1 MKKNAFALVRVSTS
15 EQDTLSQ
22 REDIVRKAKEL
33 GYIVEEKNIFAEK
46 ISGYDEYDEDRES
59 IIQLRQAILKNK
71 PSAIFIWEL
80 SRLTRNSVKVSKY
93 IHEFSLIPNIPMYF
107 ADYRIWTID
116 PETGEINPDAVNTL
130 FGGARAVE
138 IERENIRKRTSR
150 GRDAKAE
157 RGLFVGHIADGYKKE
172 VKNGEKHIVVD
183 KEREPVIHSIFDL
196 YDKGYSTREIRDIL
210 NADGIPPTNR
220 YRYEHSDVFRGYK
233 EEYKDKNKYTRSRE
247 DSVWTGEYV
256 GRILKCRWYIG
267 EREYHGVKYPIEAI
281 ISQEQF
287 DRAEKRLAQYRQRAG
302 TSKYIY
308 PLCGVL
314 FCGNCGRK
322 MYGHNTHY
330 LNHYYCSSFEYKRR
344 KDGGCQLRG
353 GRKESFDAIVYQ
365 LIMSRAYTDTILG
378 VRTEITSFFEMDEE
392 TRKDLQDRIK
402 NCKSIISRSKS
413 RIEESHSQQSFLIKQ
428 QAKYHD
434 NPARVAQYEEQVI
447 ALDSEVES
455 LRNSIVEEEQNI
467 AILSTR
473 LKKSASI
480 KRKLEAIRKMKD
492 LTTLKE
498 LVKAIISR
506 IEVYNADSICSIL
519 RIKYINGKMDEVVYC
534 PQKLKHNYLV
544 LPKQWDLVS
553 KSPDREVEEYEEKGM
568 LIAYDEKNKKLVFD
582 SLVFFGTYGMGV
594 YSQDEFEREVE
605 RFKGIGLDF
614 LKGRKAYYNEMSV
627 REFVDEMIMSNQ
639 LRPFEDLEE
648 MSAKGLEIKERIRQK
663 NKARATGKKTCD
675 VYIEKDLNYD
685 EIQLKRKHL
694 YNRRYKI
701 KVHKSMSEEEKRRR
715 LEDIDDQLAALMY
728 QVKYIK
734 KEGYKHAD
742 HFIARQKEYERT
754 HNLTPLEKDI

>member
-1 MKKNAFALVRVSTS
+1 MKKNAFALVRVSTN

-22 REDIVRKAKEL
+22 REDIVRKAREL
-33 GYIVEEKNIFAEK
+33 GYLVEDKNIFAEK
-46 ISGYDEYDEDRES
+46 VSGYDEYDEDRAS
-59 IIQLRQAILKNK
+59 IVQLRQAILKNK

-93 IHEFSLIPNIPMYF
+93 IHEFSLKPNIPMYF

-116 PETGEINPDAVNTL
+116 PKTGEINPDAVNTL

-138 IERENIRKRTSR
+138 LERENIRKRTSR

-172 VKNGEKHIVVD
+172 LRKGEKHIVID
-183 KEREPVIHSIFDL
+183 EERAPVIKRIFDL

-210 NADGIPPTNR
+210 NADGVPPTNR
-220 YRYEHSDVFRGYK
+220 YRFEHNDVFRGYK
-233 EEYKDKNKYTRSRE
+233 EEYKDKNRFTRSRE

-267 EREYHGVKYPIEAI
+267 EREYHGVKYPIDAI

-287 DRAEKRLAQYRQRAG
+287 DRAENRLAQYRQRAG
-302 TSKYIY
+302 TSKYVY

-365 LIMSRAYTDTILG
+365 LIMSRAFTDTILG
-378 VRTEITSFFEMDEE
+378 VKTEITTFFDIDEE
-392 TRKDLQDRIK
+392 TRKDLQDRIR
-402 NCKSIISRSKS
+402 NSKSIIASSKTK
-413 RIEESHSQQSFLIKQ
+413 IDECFKQQSFLIQ
-428 QAKYHD
+428 QQGRYYD
-434 NPARVAQYEEQVI
+434 NPTRVAQYEEQVI
-447 ALDSEVES
+447 ALDREMETLRES
-455 LRNSIVEEEQNI
+455 ITEEERNI
-467 AILSTR
+467 TILSSR

-480 KRKLEAIRKMKD
+480 KRKLDSIRKMKD
-492 LTTLKE
+492 LTTLKG

-506 IEVYNADSICSIL
+506 IEVYNADGICSIL
-519 RIKYINGKMDEVVYC
+519 RIKYINGKVDEVVYC
-534 PQKLKHNYLV
+534 PQKLKHSYLV
-544 LPKQWDLVS
+544 LPKQWDQEYN
-553 KSPDREVEEYEEKGM
+553 SPDSEYYTAKENGLLMK
-568 LIAYDEKNKKLVFD
+568 YDEKDRKLVFD
-582 SLVFFGTYGMGV
+582 GVFFGTYGL
-594 YSQDEFEREVE
+594 SLSSREEFEQDVE
-605 RFKGIGLDF
+605 RFSAAGMDF
-614 LKGRKAYYNEMSV
+614 LRGRKAYYNEMSV
-627 REFVDEMIMSNQ
+627 REFVDEMIESNLQ
-639 LRPFEDLEE
+639 RPFEDLEE
-648 MSAKGLEIKERIRQK
+648 MSAKGLEIKEKIRQR

-675 VYIEKDLNYD
+675 FYIEKDLNYD

-701 KVHKSMSEEEKRRR
+701 KVHKSMPEEEKRRR
-715 LEDIDDQLAALMY
+715 LEEIDDQLAALMY

-742 HFIARQKEYERT
+742 HYIAKQKEYEQK
-754 HNLTPLEKDI
+754 HNLTPEDKGE

>member
-1 MKKNAFALVRVSTS
+1 MKKNAFALVRVSTN

-33 GYIVEEKNIFAEK
+33 GYLVEDKNIFAEK
-46 ISGYDEYDEDRES
+46 VSGYDEYDEDRAS
-59 IIQLRQAILKNK
+59 IVQLRQAILKNK

-93 IHEFSLIPNIPMYF
+93 IHEFSLKPGIPMYF
-107 ADYRIWTID
+107 ADYKIWTIA

-138 IERENIRKRTSR
+138 IERENIRKRTTR

-172 VKNGEKHIVVD
+172 LINGEKHIVVD
-183 KEREPVIHSIFDL
+183 EERAPVIRRIFDL
-196 YDKGYSTREIRDIL
+196 YNKEYSTRQIRDIL
-210 NADGIPPTNR
+210 NAEGISPTNR
-220 YRYEHSDVFRGYK
+220 YRYEHNDVFLGYK
-233 EEYKDKNKYTRSRE
+233 EEYKDKNKYTRSRK
-247 DSVWTGEYV
+247 DSVWTAEYV
-256 GRILKCRWYIG
+256 SRILTCRWYIG
-267 EREYHGVKYPIEAI
+267 EREYHGVKYPIHPI
-281 ISQEQF
+281 VSQEEF
-287 DRAEKRLAQYRQRAG
+287 DKAGNRLAQYRNYAG
-302 TSKYIY
+302 TAKYIY

-365 LIMSRAYTDTILG
+365 LIMSRAFTDTILG
-378 VRTEITSFFEMDEE
+378 VKTEITSFFDLDEE
-392 TRKDLQDRIK
+392 TRKDLQERIK
-402 NCKSIISRSKS
+402 NSKSIIASSRTK
-413 RIEESHSQQSFLIKQ
+413 IDEKYKQQSFLIQ
-428 QAKYHD
+428 QQGRYYD
-434 NPARVAQYEEQVI
+434 NPTRVAQYEEQVI
-447 ALDSEVES
+447 ALDGEIES
-455 LRNSIVEEEQNI
+455 LGNSITEEEQTI
-467 AILSTR
+467 SILSSR

-480 KRKLEAIRKMKD
+480 KRKLDSIRKMKD
-492 LTTLKE
+492 LTTLKG

-519 RIKYINGKMDEVVYC
+519 RIKYTNGKVDEVVYC
-534 PQKLKHNYLV
+534 PQKLKHSYLV

-553 KSPDREVEEYEEKGM
+553 TTPDEEVYKESGLLM
-568 LIAYDEKNKKLVFD
+568 RYDENDKKLHFDGVFY
-582 SLVFFGTYGMGV
+582 GTYGLSLS
-594 YSQDEFEREVE
+594 SQDEFEQDVE
-605 RFKGIGLDF
+605 RFKVAGLDF
-614 LKGRKAYYNEMSV
+614 LRGRKAYYNEMSV
-627 REFVDEMIMSNQ
+627 REFVDEMMLSHLQ
-639 LRPFEDLEE
+639 RPFEDLEE
-648 MSAKGLEIKERIRQK
+648 MSAKGLEIKEKVRQR

-675 VYIEKDLNYD
+675 VFIDKDLNYD

-701 KVHKSMSEEEKRRR
+701 KVHKSMPEDEKQRR
-715 LEDIDDQLAALMY
+715 LQAIDDQLAGLMY

-742 HFIARQKEYERT
+742 QFIAKQKEYERK
-754 HNLTPLEKDI
+754 HNLNTDNNDE

>member
-1 MKKNAFALVRVSTS
+1 MKKNAFALVRVSTN

-33 GYIVEEKNIFAEK
+33 GYIVEDKNVFAEK
-46 ISGYDEYDEDRES
+46 ISGYDEYEEDRES
-59 IIQLRQAILKNK
+59 IIQLRQAIIKNK

-93 IHEFSLIPNIPMYF
+93 IHEFSLEPSIPMYF
-107 ADYRIWTID
+107 ADYKIWTID
-116 PETGEINPDAVNTL
+116 PETGKMNPDAVNTL

-138 IERENIRKRTSR
+138 LERENIKKRTAR

-157 RGLFVGHIADGYKKE
+157 KGLFVGHIADGYKKE
-172 VKNGEKHIVVD
+172 LRKGEKHIVID
-183 KEREPVIHSIFDL
+183 EERAPVIRRIFDL
-196 YDKGYSTREIRDIL
+196 YDRGYSTREIRDIL
-210 NADGIPPTNR
+210 NADGVPPTNR
-220 YRYEHSDVFRGYK
+220 YRYEHNNVFRGYK

-267 EREYHGVKYPIEAI
+267 EREYHGVKYPIDAI

-287 DRAEKRLAQYRQRAG
+287 DRAEKRLSQYRQRAG

-353 GRKESFDAIVYQ
+353 GRKESFDAIIYQ

-378 VRTEITSFFEMDEE
+378 VKTDITSFFEMDEG
-392 TRKDLQDRIK
+392 TRKDIQERIK
-402 NCKSIISRSKS
+402 NCKSIISSSKNK
-413 RIEESHSQQSFLIKQ
+413 IEDDYKQQSFLIQ
-428 QAKYHD
+428 QQGRYYD
-434 NPARVAQYEEQVI
+434 NPTRVKQYEEQII
-447 ALDSEVES
+447 ALDREMEV
-455 LRNSIVEEEQNI
+455 LRSSIAEEEQSI
-467 AILSTR
+467 AVLSSR

-480 KRKLEAIRKMKD
+480 KKKLEAIRKMKD
-492 LTTLKE
+492 LITLKG
-498 LVKAIISR
+498 LIKAIISR

-519 RIKYINGKMDEVVYC
+519 RIKYINGKVDEVVYC
-534 PQKLKHNYLV
+534 PQKLKHSYLR
-544 LPKQWDLVS
+544 LPKQWDLAS
-553 KSPDREVEEYEEKGM
+553 KSPDSDVEVYEENGL
-568 LIAYDEKNKKLVFD
+568 LIQYDEKEKKLVFD
-582 SLVFFGTYGMGV
+582 GVFFGTYGLSLS
-594 YSQDEFEREVE
+594 SQDEFEQNIEK
-605 RFKGIGLDF
+605 FKVAGLDF
-614 LKGRKAYYNEMSV
+614 LQGRKAYFNEMSV
-627 REFVDEMIMSNQ
+627 REFVDEMMMSKLQ
-639 LRPFEDLEE
+639 RPFEDLEE
-648 MSAKGLEIKERIRQK
+648 ISAKGLEIKERIRQR
-663 NKARATGKKTCD
+663 NKARATGKKTCEF
-675 VYIEKDLNYD
+675 YIEKDLNYD
-685 EIQLKRKHL
+685 EIQVKRKHL

-701 KVHKSMSEEEKRRR
+701 KVHKSMPEEEKQRR
-715 LEDIDDQLAALMY
+715 LQIIDDQLAGLMY
-728 QVKYIK
+728 QVKYVK

-742 HFIARQKEYERT
+742 QYIAKQKEYEMK
-754 HNLTPLEKDI
+754 HNLTPENKEE

>member
-1 MKKNAFALVRVSTS
+1 MKKNAFALVRVSTT

-172 VKNGEKHIVVD
+172 LINGEKHIVVD
-183 KEREPVIHSIFDL
+183 KERAPVIKRIFEL
-196 YDKGYSTREIRDIL
+196 YNKEYSTRQIRDIL
-210 NADGIPPTNR
+210 NAEGIPPTNR
-220 YRYEHSDVFRGYK
+220 YRYEHNDVFLGYK
-233 EEYKDKNKYTRSRE
+233 EEYKDRNNYTRSRA
-247 DSVWTGEYV
+247 DSVWTAEYV
-256 GRILKCRWYIG
+256 SRILTCKWYIG
-267 EREYHGVKYPIEAI
+267 EREYHGVKYPINAI
-281 ISQEQF
+281 VSQEDF
-287 DRAEKRLAQYRQRAG
+287 DKAGNRLAQFRQYAG

-378 VRTEITSFFEMDEE
+378 VKTDITSFFDMDEE

-402 NCKSIISRSKS
+402 NCKSIIARSKS
-413 RIEESHSQQSFLIKQ
+413 RIDDSYNQQSFLIKQ
-428 QAKYHD
+428 QGKYHD

-447 ALDSEVES
+447 ALDREVES
-455 LRNSIVEEEQNI
+455 LRNTIVEEEQNI
-467 AILSTR
+467 AILSSR
-473 LKKSASI
+473 LRKSASI

-492 LTTLKE
+492 LATLKE
-498 LVKAIISR
+498 LIKAIISR
-506 IEVYNADSICSIL
+506 IEVYNADGICSIL
-519 RIKYINGKMDEVVYC
+519 RIKYINGKTDEVVYC

-544 LPKQWDLVS
+544 LPKQWDLAS
-553 KSPDREVEEYEEKGM
+553 KSPESEVEVYEENGL
-568 LIAYDEKNKKLVFD
+568 LIRYDEKEKKLVFD
-582 SLVFFGTYGMGV
+582 GVFFGTYGL
-594 YSQDEFEREVE
+594 SLSSKDEFEQNVE
-605 RFKGIGLDF
+605 RFSVAGLDF
-614 LKGRKAYYNEMSV
+614 LRGRKAYYNEMSV
-627 REFVDEMIMSNQ
+627 REFVDEMMVSKLQ
-639 LRPFEDLEE
+639 RPFEDLEE
-648 MSAKGLEIKERIRQK
+648 MSAKGLEIKEKVRQR

-675 VYIEKDLNYD
+675 FFIEKDLNYD

-701 KVHKSMSEEEKRRR
+701 KVHKSMSEEEKKRR
-715 LEDIDDQLAALMY
+715 LEAIEDELAALMY

-742 HFIARQKEYERT
+742 QFIAKQKEYERK
-754 HNLTPLEKDI
+754 HNLTPENVGE